1 MRSDQ
6 AKHLNHLA
14 RAARLAMSIN
24 ELCEQPIITLRSQT
38 TLAPCGQRLRAD
50 KRTGFAF
57 QHVEIVIEVE
67 HLLVAFLTICILTC
81 CKEGAYAACNR
92 VSGARGPEK
101 TPHNEAK
108 LQRGETMRKIA

>member
-14 RAARLAMSIN
+14 RAARLAMALN
-24 ELCEQPIITLRSQT
+24 ELCEQPILTFRPQT
-38 TLAPCGQRLRAD
+38 TLALCGQRLRAD

-67 HLLVAFLTICILTC
+67 HLLVAFVAAFVAGDAAALIAHFDVTRIEPYSTVLPG
-81 CKEGAYAACNR
+81 GA
-92 VSGARGPEK
+92 GAE
-101 TPHNEAK
+101 
-108 LQRGETMRKIA
+108 